1 VRRLRTLDWDA
12 IAAVLAAVAALVLHL
27 LHVADAD
34 LAPAIVL
41 R

>member
-1 VRRLRTLDWDA
+1 MQRLRTLDWDA

-27 LHVADAD
+27 LHVAGARS
-34 LAPAIVL
+34 ASAIVL